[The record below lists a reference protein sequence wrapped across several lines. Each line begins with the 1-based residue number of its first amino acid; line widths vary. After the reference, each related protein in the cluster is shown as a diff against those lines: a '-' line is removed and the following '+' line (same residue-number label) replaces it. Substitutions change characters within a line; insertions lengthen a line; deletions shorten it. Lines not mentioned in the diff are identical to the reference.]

1 MKINFEEIRKGIQ
14 QGPSK
19 RKSISSQDFDQL
31 LKKEIAEDT
40 EKTSP
45 QQVPLSQI
53 ELANIEAAMRLEE
66 KQNISPNQ
74 EKIMKGIE
82 ANLDNWEKY
91 SQQLTQ
97 NNLKTCFNT
106 LENILNEV
114 SQMESQIKANGEN
127 PPNKQVSSLVK
138 ELKIMAMAEKA
149 RILRGDYS

>member
-114 SQMESQIKANGEN
+114 SQMELQIKANGEN

-149 RILRGDYS
+149 RILTGDYS

>member
-114 SQMESQIKANGEN
+114 SQMELQIKANGEN